1 MKTFTSPIKHL
12 LPAQEVYFESS
23 SAPRENWCMTVF
35 CATLLLTTLLACF
48 LPVASSVRIAS
59 TSATELAAFTPR
71 AYLQPVQE
79 KRIFHQAG
87 PRYHWH
93 FQCPLANHR
102 SLRMASAGTAKK
114 RVFLTQQE
122 AALQELTPC
131 HYCLELER

>member
-12 LPAQEVYFESS
+12 LPAQEVYFESP

-48 LPVASSVRIAS
+48 LPVASSVRV
-59 TSATELAAFTPR
+59 ATLTPR

-87 PRYHWH
+87 PQYHWH

-102 SLRMASAGTAKK
+102 SLRVASTGIVKK
-114 RVFLTQQE
+114 RTYLTQQE

-131 HYCLELER
+131 HYCLDLEK